1 MALWDVDALILQPCV
16 TTFGEVAQGF
26 ALPLY
31 TPVGGEPPFAID
43 GIFDRAYRE
52 IDPLTLLPITS
63 AMPVISVRVSQFPVG
78 IEPQQGDLLTI
89 RDGFYV
95 VREVRA
101 DGHGAAKL
109 MLNTID
115 AVMADERRPTPA

>member
-1 MALWDVDALILQPCV
+1 MALWDIDALILAPCV
-16 TTFGEVAQGF
+16 TAFGEVAQGF
-26 ALPLY
+26 ELATY
-31 TPVGGEPPFAID
+31 TPVEGEAFQID

-52 IDPLTLLPITS
+52 IDPLTMLPITS
-63 AMPVISVRVSQFPVG
+63 AMPVIGVRVSQFPAGV
-78 IEPQQGDLLTI
+78 EPSQGDLITI
-89 RDGFYV
+89 RGVFYV

-115 AVMADERRPTPA
+115 PFLAE

>member
-1 MALWDVDALILQPCV
+1 MAQWDIDALILAPCV
-16 TTFGEVAQGF
+16 AAFGEMAQGF
-26 ALPLY
+26 DLVTY
-31 TPVGGEPPFAID
+31 TPQGAAAFQLD

-52 IDPLTLLPITS
+52 IDPLTMLPITS
-63 AMPVISVRVSQFPVG
+63 AMPVIGVRVSQFPPG
-78 IEPQQGDLLTI
+78 IAPAQGDLLTI
-89 RDGFYV
+89 RGGFYV

-115 AVMADERRPTPA
+115 PDDRLTG